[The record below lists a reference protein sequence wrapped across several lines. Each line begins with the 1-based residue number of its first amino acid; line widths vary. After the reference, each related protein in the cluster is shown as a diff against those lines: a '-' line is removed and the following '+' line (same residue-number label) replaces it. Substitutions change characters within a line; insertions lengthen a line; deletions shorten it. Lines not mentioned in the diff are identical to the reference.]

1 MAKNKKNDLASLSI
15 KELEEKSLTLG
26 REIFELKNQ
35 LSIQRRLE
43 KPHMLK
49 AAKKQRAR
57 VLTMITQKQKEGTA
71 A

>member
-15 KELEEKSLTLG
+15 KELEEKSITLG
-26 REIFELKNQ
+26 CEIFELKNQ

-57 VLTMITQKQKEGTA
+57 VLTLITQKQKEGTA